1 MDPVDD
7 VDVRLV
13 DDAKSNCSCVAPEL
27 RLLRAEVFVEPPF
40 VMTVTPPVVFD
51 PISR

>member
-13 DDAKSNCSCVAPEL
+13 DDAKSNCSCKAPEL
-27 RLLRAEVFVEPPF
+27 ELLRGILF
-40 VMTVTPPVVFD
+40 
-51 PISR
+51 

>member
-1 MDPVDD
+1 MDTVDD

-27 RLLRAEVFVEPPF
+27 KLLREILVGPSFFA
-40 VMTVTPPVVFD
+40 TVTPPEAFD

>member
-13 DDAKSNCSCVAPEL
+13 VDAKSNCSSVTPEL
-27 RLLRAEVFVEPPF
+27 KLLREILDGPSFLS
-40 VMTVTPPVVFD
+40 TVTLPEALD

>member
-27 RLLRAEVFVEPPF
+27 ILLREILFGGPF
-40 VMTVTPPVVFD
+40 FATVTPPEALD

>member
-27 RLLRAEVFVEPPF
+27 RLLQAEVFVEPSF
-40 VMTVTPPVVFD
+40 VVTVTPPEALD

>member
-13 DDAKSNCSCVAPEL
+13 DDAKSNCSCEAIEL
-27 RLLRAEVFVEPPF
+27 ELLREVLF
-40 VMTVTPPVVFD
+40 
-51 PISR
+51 